1 MLNKNI
7 FSVFLK
13 KIDKVKRLFNT
24 NEDSV
29 SNKEIQNK
37 QKILLALII
46 FGLLIFCV
54 FFIYLFMGKNTH
66 KKETI
71 NSNNL
76 LELDLVDKSLDP
88 ETHWRNYF
96 EEQRLKDNNLFKDE
110 MNLLKKSHAESIIDL
125 KKSIKQKLSEEEKR
139 RSLTESALKDIQVEI
154 DSLDK
159 KDPSEKELKH
169 LDINIANFNDR
180 SIDIPKSSKE
190 YIPAGTYFTGHLLG
204 GIVVSTALNAP
215 DTNATPVVIRLV
227 DRGNLAQEANIKIKT
242 CKIMGSAYG
251 DISSERA
258 VIRLEKLI
266 CKKENSYFTSK
277 ISGQVFGDDGF
288 NGIKGTVISTSS
300 KHIKN
305 AMIGGIID
313 GIVSA
318 IKINPL
324 SSNQKEKQNHDRDI
338 YSDMLGKSMN
348 SGVSSAGEK
357 LTDYYL
363 KQAESMSP
371 VLTIPSGTR
380 VNTQVTEGFYIGQS
394 DTHKK

>member
-125 KKSIKQKLSEEEKR
+125 KKSIK
-139 RSLTESALKDIQVEI
+139 
-154 DSLDK
+154 
-159 KDPSEKELKH
+159 PSY
-169 LDINIANFNDR
+169 R
-180 SIDIPKSSKE
+180 
-190 YIPAGTYFTGHLLG
+190 
-204 GIVVSTALNAP
+204 
-215 DTNATPVVIRLV
+215 
-227 DRGNLAQEANIKIKT
+227 
-242 CKIMGSAYG
+242 
-251 DISSERA
+251 
-258 VIRLEKLI
+258 
-266 CKKENSYFTSK
+266 
-277 ISGQVFGDDGF
+277 
-288 NGIKGTVISTSS
+288 
-300 KHIKN
+300 
-305 AMIGGIID
+305 
-313 GIVSA
+313 
-318 IKINPL
+318 
-324 SSNQKEKQNHDRDI
+324 
-338 YSDMLGKSMN
+338 
-348 SGVSSAGEK
+348 
-357 LTDYYL
+357 
-363 KQAESMSP
+363 
-371 VLTIPSGTR
+371 
-380 VNTQVTEGFYIGQS
+380 
-394 DTHKK
+394 